1 MSTLR
6 IRNKACHMYA
16 SPDINKEK
24 KTMKESYK
32 TVEMEV
38 IIFETKDIITS
49 SCPNEGDEI

>member
-1 MSTLR
+1 
-6 IRNKACHMYA
+6 MYA